1 MFCASPFRSTPPTQ
15 CQIDCGSASTNTL
28 CDQAMECNPSSSE
41 PAAHNAA
48 SSVCRTSARRPPP
61 RGVHTALL
69 TGVPGGLA
77 RLRLP
82 ASPPPAA
89 TTVRMASSR
98 ACGAHSTVII
108 PALHGWNG

>member
-1 MFCASPFRSTPPTQ
+1 VFCARSTPPTH
-15 CQIDCGSASTNTL
+15 CQIDCGSR
-28 CDQAMECNPSSSE
+28 QPISSVTRLWIASE
-41 PAAHNAA
+41 PAAHAA
-48 SSVCRTSARRPPP
+48 SAVCRTSARRPAP

-69 TGVPGGLA
+69 SGVPGGLA

-89 TTVRMASSR
+89 TTARMASSR
-98 ACGAHSTVII
+98 ACGAHQTVII